1 MLQYIINTTAI
12 WLLGLIVFDLLLC
25 KEAHHGYNRMYLL
38 VMLFA
43 GALVPLWSWDYD
55 SVIYAT
61 GVSGPIA
68 EQAAEVRDV
77 IVSGTGQQLL
87 GWEDWLQIIYLTGV
101 GISALLLA
109 KDIVII
115 TALYRKGEKSK
126 DGTWT
131 IVETG
136 KPTSPFSAFR
146 YVFISHKGNYTDDEL
161 QMILAHEEQHGHLLH
176 VVDVLV
182 SRMFTILFWFN
193 PVVYLLEKRLLMVHE
208 YQADLAVNS
217 QPSVYGQF
225 LVEQSVL
232 NTAPVLAHSFT
243 RSPLKKRLLM
253 LTRKTTTAARGKQL
267 LIAPVLLIAMLCF
280 TKNAFSGDEPEI
292 NGNKVTY
299 KGNIIEYTPTVSAD
313 TTIVINAVTGDEE
326 MVITTRAPRPVTI
339 NAERV
344 YSVEELKSAR
354 NGWRK
359 PGITYEV
366 LREYILTN
374 MKKEI
379 KKLNDGEY
387 TITVSDIIL
396 DKKGNVVFFKYGG
409 VHEMVKGKDNVK
421 HPTLIDQKINE
432 RIARKISSLFDDA
445 PAHNP
450 AVFNS
455 TEVYGLIEDPGY
467 YDPFIV
473 KDNKLESL

>member
-1 MLQYIINTTAI
+1 MLQYIINSTAI
-12 WLLGLIVFDLLLC
+12 WLLGLIVFNLLLR

-38 VMLFA
+38 MMLFA

-61 GVSGPIA
+61 GVGGPIA

-77 IVSGTGQQLL
+77 IVSGTGEQLL

-115 TALYRKGEKSK
+115 TALYSKGEKSK

-136 KPTSPFSAFR
+136 KSTSPFSAFR

-208 YQADLAVNS
+208 YQADLAVRN
-217 QPSVYGQF
+217 QPSVYGKF

-232 NTAPVLAHSFT
+232 NAAPVLAHSFT

-267 LIAPVLLIAMLCF
+267 LIVPVLLIAMLCF

>member
-1 MLQYIINTTAI
+1 
-12 WLLGLIVFDLLLC
+12 
-25 KEAHHGYNRMYLL
+25 
-38 VMLFA
+38 
-43 GALVPLWSWDYD
+43 
-55 SVIYAT
+55 
-61 GVSGPIA
+61 
-68 EQAAEVRDV
+68 
-77 IVSGTGQQLL
+77 
-87 GWEDWLQIIYLTGV
+87 
-101 GISALLLA
+101 
-109 KDIVII
+109 
-115 TALYRKGEKSK
+115 
-126 DGTWT
+126 
-131 IVETG
+131 
-136 KPTSPFSAFR
+136 
-146 YVFISHKGNYTDDEL
+146 
-161 QMILAHEEQHGHLLH
+161 
-176 VVDVLV
+176 
-182 SRMFTILFWFN
+182 
-193 PVVYLLEKRLLMVHE
+193 
-208 YQADLAVNS
+208 
-217 QPSVYGQF
+217 
-225 LVEQSVL
+225 
-232 NTAPVLAHSFT
+232 
-243 RSPLKKRLLM
+243 M

-267 LIAPVLLIAMLCF
+267 LIVPVLLIAMLCF